1 MTHVPRKN
9 IDGCREG
16 CPGIEGAKPK
26 KVLLTYWTHARS
38 RNIEPGLIIF
48 LTAFYRYLTSKYN
61 VTFVSQS
68 LPSFIKSVIMG
79 DFVCLYVGD

>member
-48 LTAFYRYLTSKYN
+48 LTAF
-61 VTFVSQS
+61 
-68 LPSFIKSVIMG
+68 
-79 DFVCLYVGD
+79 